1 MLMTTAHVVGN
12 GNTCG
17 CKSVSNQSLLVL
29 LQTTAYNQ
37 VADERSWQALRFY
50 LLDLFGYTSISNPY
64 TNTTVPDTASSF
76 A

>member
-1 MLMTTAHVVGN
+1 MLMTKAHVVGN
-12 GNTCG
+12 SNTLG
-17 CKSVSNQSLLVL
+17 CNGVPNESLLVV

-50 LLDLFGYTSISNPY
+50 LLDLFGYTSMSNPY